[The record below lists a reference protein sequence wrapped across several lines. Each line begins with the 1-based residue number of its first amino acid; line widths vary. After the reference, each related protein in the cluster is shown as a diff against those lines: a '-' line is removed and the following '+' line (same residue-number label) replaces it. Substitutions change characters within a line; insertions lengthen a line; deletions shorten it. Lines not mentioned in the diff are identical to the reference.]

1 MHDDARRAYQKT
13 TSLFYRFAERLSL
26 ATGHV
31 YESWR
36 GGSTDMV
43 SLPIPISIYRC
54 MLRVLPSSP
63 VDEALKQD
71 YSEVQKLSHAKF
83 EVCDWRADACDMWC
97 LMRRRVSP
105 ATFKVGGDIQSLGPG
120 ELSRATSKVGS
131 DIACRS
137 QAAPCPLPGK
147 HRSLIIIHIVLAVM
161 YFP

>member
-105 ATFKVGGDIQSLGPG
+105 ATFKVGGDIQSLGLEICRVRHPRSGATLHVDPKQHPALCPG
-120 ELSRATSKVGS
+120 ST
-131 DIACRS
+131 DRS
-137 QAAPCPLPGK
+137 
-147 HRSLIIIHIVLAVM
+147 
-161 YFP
+161 